1 MEGISFIIRVKN
13 EEDFLG
19 ESLRSISGLNIPH
32 DIHVILNM
40 CTDRSRE
47 IAESL
52 QAEGMP
58 IHIHTY
64 DYQISRAGYELLV
77 TDRDSNHSMTEYTR
91 WCLSKATFPWL
102 FRWDADLLMTDPLRE
117 LLNTNS
123 WTKPEQHSRYYLEAR
138 NSDSNSGEHHLFSV
152 PYSVGKFIFW
162 ETVNSVG
169 DAVDLDTKGA
179 HMMHLS
185 NLKVKKSYWLEEP
198 WFMND
203 SSEEAGIIRN
213 RFEFLNNICGP
224 EAPGSARRANP
235 ENDQYYFRVRDK
247 ETELRE
253 NNIHFYT

>member
-1 MEGISFIIRVKN
+1 MDGISFIIRVRN
-13 EEDFLG
+13 EEEFL
-19 ESLRSISGLNIPH
+19 EASLRSISGLTVAH

-47 IAESL
+47 IAETL
-52 QAEGMP
+52 QSEGMP

-64 DYQISRAGYELLV
+64 DYLLSRAGYELLV
-77 TDRDSNHSMTEYTR
+77 TDATSKHSMTEYTR

-102 FRWDADLLMTDPLRE
+102 FRWDADLVMTDPLRE
-117 LLNTNS
+117 LINSNS
-123 WTKPEQHSRYYLEAR
+123 WKVPEKHSRYYLEAR

-152 PYSVGKFIFW
+152 PYSVSKYIFW
-162 ETVNSVG
+162 ETVNSIG
-169 DAVDLDTKGA
+169 DAIELHANGA
-179 HMMHLS
+179 HMLHLS

-203 SSEEAGIIRN
+203 SSEEAEVLRKK
-213 RFEFLNNICGP
+213 FEILNNICGP

-235 ENDQYYFRVRDK
+235 ENDQYYFVVKDK
-247 ETELRE
+247 ENELRD